1 MRILD
6 ALIQGD
12 GYTVDSNA
20 LRDLTEKER
29 PKLITIGGSLN
40 LFEHPV
46 AAVRMIADEVGA
58 KVMFDAA
65 HQCRIIAGKAWSN
78 PLSEGAHFMT
88 MSTYKSLGGP
98 AGGLVLSDDAEI
110 AKKLDAIAFPGMT
123 TNFDDAKSAALAVTM
138 LDWRNYAK
146 AYPAE
151 MIALSKALSNALDR
165 GGGPV
170 FLGTQGFTNSH
181 QFAILSAPFGGGQTA
196 SKILRKGGFL
206 ACGIGLT
213 CSPAD

>member
-6 ALIQGD
+6 APVQGD

-29 PKLITIGGSLN
+29 PKLVTIGGSLN

-65 HQCRIIAGKAWSN
+65 HQCGIIAGKAWSN
-78 PLSEGAHFMT
+78 PLNEGAHFMT
-88 MSTYKSLGGP
+88 MRTYKSLGGP

-110 AKKLDAIAFPGMT
+110 AKKLDVIAFPGVT
-123 TNFDDAKSAALAVTM
+123 TNFDDAKSATLAVTM
-138 LDWRNYAK
+138 LD
-146 AYPAE
+146 
-151 MIALSKALSNALDR
+151 
-165 GGGPV
+165 
-170 FLGTQGFTNSH
+170 
-181 QFAILSAPFGGGQTA
+181 
-196 SKILRKGGFL
+196 
-206 ACGIGLT
+206 
-213 CSPAD
+213 

>member
-6 ALIQGD
+6 APIQGD

-46 AAVRMIADEVGA
+46 AEVRMIADEVGA
-58 KVMFDAA
+58 KVMLDAA
-65 HQCRIIAGKAWSN
+65 HQCETIAGKAWPN

-88 MSTYKSLGGP
+88 MSTYNSLGGP

-138 LDWRNYAK
+138 LDWRIYDK
-146 AYPAE
+146 AYEAE
-151 MIALSKALSNALDR
+151 MIALTKELSNALDR

-170 FLGTQGFTNSH
+170 FLGKQGFTNSH

-206 ACGIGLT
+206 ACGIGLP
-213 CSPAD
+213 C